1 MKIIGDIKSANK
13 FYIINSS
20 GNIEWVPNIE
30 VAKRYVTNPKNLE
43 WYNKDIYATNEDIV
57 RDANGRIKLSSQVDK
72 PAINIYTITTAFK
85 NFKQQTEEYIADLL
99 QKYAKKYDYDSIV
112 SMVSYNNSTVEQYKL
127 DAEKAIDYRD
137 RLYTYHYA
145 FINDLD
151 TKIKNN
157 DAGITDFV
165 LNYQNY
171 LKGLPKEESEQEE
184 GN

>member
-1 MKIIGDIKSANK
+1 MPVKKIPYDLVAEQSVLGSMMLSDNAVEKACEKLYPTSFYVEKHQIIFKALVDLHDKKVPIDLTTLTSELTTANK
-13 FYIINSS
+13 IN
-20 GNIEWVPNIE
+20 
-30 VAKRYVTNPKNLE
+30 
-43 WYNKDIYATNEDIV
+43 DIGGV
-57 RDANGRIKLSSQVDK
+57 
-72 PAINIYTITTAFK
+72 
-85 NFKQQTEEYIADLL
+85 EYIADLL